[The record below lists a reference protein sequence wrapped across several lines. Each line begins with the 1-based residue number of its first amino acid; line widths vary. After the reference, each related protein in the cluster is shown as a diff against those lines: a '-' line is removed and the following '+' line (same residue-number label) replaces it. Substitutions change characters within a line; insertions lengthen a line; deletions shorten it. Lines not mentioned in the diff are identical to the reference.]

1 MARSLQ
7 GGGRPSHHRVPAA
20 GSAGSKTHT
29 ASPHRP
35 WVALG
40 PEVAPRA
47 GSARHATQEP
57 AHRAQA
63 GGSSSKGQIRRRL
76 AAQRPRA
83 PRASRDP
90 EFSAADTKGDRVSTY
105 LVAKKTYF
113 GRQNDSSRQQG
124 PSMTRREG
132 PRNLDPATCSQHYPT
147 NTRPGAL
154 GGHLV
159 DFWGGGGGGGRGR
172 EGAAWWWQKW
182 GRGRQGRGSWPET
195 PPRFAHTRRRYRSVR
210 VSERGV
216 GFDVH
221 KEKRKNRQRGAS
233 NKTSG
238 PRRGTTPG
246 AQTVLHGA
254 PRTAR
259 AGPHPPPD

>member
-159 DFWGGGGGGGRGR
+159 DFWGGGGRGRGR

-195 PPRFAHTRRRYRSVR
+195 PSPLR
-210 VSERGV
+210 
-216 GFDVH
+216 
-221 KEKRKNRQRGAS
+221 
-233 NKTSG
+233 
-238 PRRGTTPG
+238 
-246 AQTVLHGA
+246 
-254 PRTAR
+254 
-259 AGPHPPPD
+259 PHA